1 MIGRQNKMED
11 ITYSNWKRRNENKL
25 REDYLN
31 SVREDFEEFAKQSF
45 KENKPDYIIEK
56 RSITKTQLSK
66 LLELK
71 NNEKLINIDM
81 IFNEDPDEIEYEVEI
96 YEI

>member
-1 MIGRQNKMED
+1 MED

-45 KENKPDYIIEK
+45 KKNKPDHIVEK

-96 YEI
+96 K